1 MSTGLARSGT
11 ARCSRRQERD
21 AGEGACHGTGTPG
34 TPGTPG
40 TRPPAPRE
48 RLGGARRGLALA
60 TELGGQTAPAAGAG
74 PEALRFGR
82 LLGNRPE
89 VPPAEPRLLLL

>member
-21 AGEGACHGTGTPG
+21 AGEGACHGT
-34 TPGTPG
+34 GTPG